1 MKPIISTA
9 PICTSNPIKAVSYAG
24 YRYPP
29 QVISYTV
36 WLYFRFPLSLRMVEE
51 ILAQRGI
58 DVSYETVRC
67 WALTFGQR
75 AAKNIRTLA
84 LAKGDKWHLDEV
96 VVTIKGKPCWL
107 WRGVDQNGGVI
118 DVLVQTT
125 RDKEAAERLLRKLIK
140 KQMGLPR
147 VIITDKLRSYAAAT
161 RALGIIREHRQHKGL
176 NNRAENSHQPTRV
189 REKVMRRF
197 KSTRQLQRFC
207 STHDQINNLFQHCRY
222 HLDAQAKRNNREV
235 AFARWH
241 QMTGLAT
248 SPTAAL

>member
-29 QVISYTV
+29 QVISYTE

-107 WRGVDQNGGVI
+107 WRAVDQNGG
-118 DVLVQTT
+118 
-125 RDKEAAERLLRKLIK
+125 
-140 KQMGLPR
+140 
-147 VIITDKLRSYAAAT
+147 
-161 RALGIIREHRQHKGL
+161 
-176 NNRAENSHQPTRV
+176 
-189 REKVMRRF
+189 
-197 KSTRQLQRFC
+197 
-207 STHDQINNLFQHCRY
+207 
-222 HLDAQAKRNNREV
+222 
-235 AFARWH
+235 
-241 QMTGLAT
+241 
-248 SPTAAL
+248 